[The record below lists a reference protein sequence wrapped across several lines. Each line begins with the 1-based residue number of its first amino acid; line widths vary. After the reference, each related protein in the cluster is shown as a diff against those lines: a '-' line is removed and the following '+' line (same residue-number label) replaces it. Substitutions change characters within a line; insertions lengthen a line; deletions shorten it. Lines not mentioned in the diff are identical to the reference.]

1 MGGAALTPT
10 TQTNRYLLMAHLK
23 RPSQASAWM
32 DGFRY
37 PHTVEAA
44 ALALERRLRHREG
57 LLDVF
62 PDAVA
67 RLPFSEIDQWS
78 D

>member
-1 MGGAALTPT
+1 
-10 TQTNRYLLMAHLK
+10 MAHLK
-23 RPSQASAWM
+23 RPAQSPAWM

-62 PDAVA
+62 PDAIA
-67 RLPFSEIDQWS
+67 RLPFSELDQWS